1 MQRQKAGHF
10 PRHSAINS
18 ILKRSL
24 TRIGLPST
32 LEPVGLTNDGRRPDG
47 LTLGPW
53 YRGRSLVWDTT
64 AVDTFA
70 QGHYKRLRQRL
81 VLRPQK
87 LRSQNAKNIM
97 TSKAI
102 TTFHQ
107 WQMRPLVC
115 MANPLLLFWVVFR
128 RNLLMCLVTPGSTS
142 GSTSVCPWLWPGEM
156 LPAYWPVCK
165 FDLILP
171 VLFLAAFNVLT
182 TIAAYHLPMSSYCI
196 PNPRSFC
203 KIHCSLGCA
212 VLPCAV
218 VKYLFNRTAYDENTA
233 WFRVQHC
240 LKPLWPYKKKQ
251 LLVLSNKPQKF
262 QARWNISHSM

>member
-1 MQRQKAGHF
+1 MSSVMQWPSEIGPKSLKAQNVAAAKLLISWGSMACTKNAGCF
-10 PRHSAINS
+10 PRHLAINS

-24 TRIGLPST
+24 TRTGLPST
-32 LEPVGLTNDGRRPDG
+32 LEPVDLTNNGRRPDG

-115 MANPLLLFWVVFR
+115 MANPLLLF
-128 RNLLMCLVTPGSTS
+128 
-142 GSTSVCPWLWPGEM
+142 
-156 LPAYWPVCK
+156 
-165 FDLILP
+165 
-171 VLFLAAFNVLT
+171 
-182 TIAAYHLPMSSYCI
+182 
-196 PNPRSFC
+196 
-203 KIHCSLGCA
+203 
-212 VLPCAV
+212 
-218 VKYLFNRTAYDENTA
+218 
-233 WFRVQHC
+233 
-240 LKPLWPYKKKQ
+240 
-251 LLVLSNKPQKF
+251 
-262 QARWNISHSM
+262 